1 LTATLGW
8 AACSSKALPLPG
20 GAIKTG
26 ASSMKAAALKM
37 WEFLL
42 MFSP

>member
-8 AACSSKALPLPG
+8 AACNPKTLPPPG
-20 GAIKTG
+20 GAKKAG
-26 ASSMKAAALKM
+26 ANSMKAAALKM